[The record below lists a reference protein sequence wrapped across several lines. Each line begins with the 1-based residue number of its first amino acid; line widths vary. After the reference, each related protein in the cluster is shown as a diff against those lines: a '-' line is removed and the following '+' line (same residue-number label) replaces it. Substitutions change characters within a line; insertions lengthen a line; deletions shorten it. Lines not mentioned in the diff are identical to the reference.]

1 MEDSMESKPY
11 KTSDTPYAAFL
22 HYHKHQFVTVR
33 KDPNDIKRKVYV
45 FIEIETTK
53 DLEKEYYNGEPN
65 VIAPLYYK
73 SVRLMFAKLR
83 DFK

>member
-1 MEDSMESKPY
+1 MEPTPY
-11 KTSDTPYAAFL
+11 KTSDTPYAAYL
-22 HYHKHQFVTVR
+22 HYHKHQFVTIR

-45 FIEIETTK
+45 FIEKADTK
-53 DLEKEYYNGEPN
+53 ELEKEFYSGEPN
-65 VIAPLYYK
+65 VIAPMYYK